1 MVGIGTVLAALAVW
15 FLWTRWRRASLPV
28 TKWFYRAVAVAGPLS
43 LVALISGWI
52 VTEVGRQP
60 WIVYELMRTE
70 EAVTGAEGIPVG
82 YATLVVVYV
91 GLASVALFM
100 LRRLA
105 RTPPEV
111 EEAAGEDVEVLP

>member
-1 MVGIGTVLAALAVW
+1 M
-15 FLWTRWRRASLPV
+15 
-28 TKWFYRAVAVAGPLS
+28 
-43 LVALISGWI
+43 ISGWI
-52 VTEVGRQP
+52 VTQYRSQP

-82 YATLVVVYV
+82 YATLVAVYV

-111 EEAAGEDVEVLP
+111 EAAPGVRDVEVLP